1 MNVAFVELPPFE
13 EYRKK
18 YLDDDSFR
26 LLQNELLKFPDKGEL
41 IQGTGGLRK
50 LRIVD
55 IIRQKGKRGGAR
67 VIYYYYVRGKQVW
80 LFHAY
85 NKNQQDDLS
94 NEERVVLANTLS
106 YLKSLVR

>member
-1 MNVAFVELPPFE
+1 MNVTFVELPPFE

-50 LRIVD
+50 LRIAD

-67 VIYYYYVRGKQVW
+67 GNLLLLCTR
-80 LFHAY
+80 
-85 NKNQQDDLS
+85 
-94 NEERVVLANTLS
+94 ET
-106 YLKSLVR
+106 SLVVPCL